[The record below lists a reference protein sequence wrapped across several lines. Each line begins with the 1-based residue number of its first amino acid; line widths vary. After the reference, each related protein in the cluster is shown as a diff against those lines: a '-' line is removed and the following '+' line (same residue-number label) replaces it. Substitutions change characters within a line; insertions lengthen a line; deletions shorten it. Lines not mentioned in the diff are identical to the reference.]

1 MLLRSIQQMAPHHAG
16 VPLIVIIVLSIHNIL
31 VEHFSM
37 LTTYCPNVQREEVK
51 VGLEKVNLE

>member
-1 MLLRSIQQMAPHHAG
+1 MSHHHAG
-16 VPLIVIIVLSIHNIL
+16 VPLTLIIVLSIHNIL

-37 LTTYCPNVQREEVK
+37 LTTCSSNVQRIEVE

>member
-1 MLLRSIQQMAPHHAG
+1 MFPHHAG
-16 VPLIVIIVLSIHNIL
+16 VPLTVIIVLSIHNIL